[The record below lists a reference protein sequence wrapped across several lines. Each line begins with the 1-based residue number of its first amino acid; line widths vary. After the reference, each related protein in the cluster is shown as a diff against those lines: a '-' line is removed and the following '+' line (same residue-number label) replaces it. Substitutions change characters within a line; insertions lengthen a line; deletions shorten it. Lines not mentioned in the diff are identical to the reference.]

1 MQVKIDEID
10 VFSLLLRRIHLMVG
24 CTKSTKNINKYSKC
38 YGSSFCSS
46 QTHDRY
52 YSCSCSLNESP
63 FLSFHIGPRH
73 LFSGDSGGSGGNGG
87 DGGVDGSSD
96 EAGGE
101 GSSGVGS
108 DHRGVVDDMVGGVG
122 GGLGVNVDAGHVVDG
137 VADLV
142 SNETGLGDQV
152 GLDGLV
158 DGGSGDSDGDGGVDG
173 VHVDGRDG
181 VDGSDGGSV
190 DSSDGSSSDSRGSSV
205 GKTVPGK
212 ADTGKTSVSGNEA
225 VSGKA
230 ETSVASADESV
241 SSDQLGS
248 GGSHGGAEDGRK
260 DNLEEK
266 RVDEHSVAGFKQ
278 EWRNSR
284 LCFR

>member
-1 MQVKIDEID
+1 M
-10 VFSLLLRRIHLMVG
+10 
-24 CTKSTKNINKYSKC
+24 
-38 YGSSFCSS
+38 
-46 QTHDRY
+46 
-52 YSCSCSLNESP
+52 NESP

-173 VHVDGRDG
+173 VHVDCGDG
-181 VDGSDGGSV
+181 VDGSDGGS
-190 DSSDGSSSDSRGSSV
+190 SDGSGSDSRGSSV
-205 GKTVPGK
+205 GKTV
-212 ADTGKTSVSGNEA
+212 
-225 VSGKA
+225 SGKA
-230 ETSVASADESV
+230 
-241 SSDQLGS
+241 
-248 GGSHGGAEDGRK
+248 
-260 DNLEEK
+260 
-266 RVDEHSVAGFKQ
+266 
-278 EWRNSR
+278 
-284 LCFR
+284 